1 MRHTKKQKVTSIPKY
16 DPTQIKRPDS
26 HCSCGA
32 CYVPKAK
39 MPDGVRR
46 LKVYY
51 KYANGKQIPVV
62 LFQGE
67 WIRKLGF
74 EIESHVIIHEK
85 KGKLIINL
93 EKE

>member
-1 MRHTKKQKVTSIPKY
+1 MHQQKNQKPTSIPKY
-16 DPTQIKRPDS
+16 DPTQIKKADS

-39 MPDGVRR
+39 MPDGVRC

-51 KYANGKQIPVV
+51 KYVNGNQIPVI
-62 LFQGE
+62 LLQGE

-74 EIESHVIIHEK
+74 EVEDHVIIHEK
-85 KGKLIINL
+85 KGKLIIDL

>member
-1 MRHTKKQKVTSIPKY
+1 MRTTKKQTATPIPKY
-16 DPTQIKRPDS
+16 NPTQIKKPES
-26 HCSCGA
+26 HCTCGA
-32 CYVPKAK
+32 CYVPKTK

-51 KYANGKQIPVV
+51 KYVNSKQVPV
-62 LFQGE
+62 LLLQGE

-74 EIESHVIIHEK
+74 DIQEHVIIQEK
-85 KGKLIINL
+85 KGKLVINL